1 MRGSGGTEG
10 GTGQFFLG
18 LGLSVLALYFLFD
31 SVRASTEMYGVF
43 SGMLRR
49 GRGGMWDTASM
60 GFLFVPF
67 FLGVTALFYNARMK
81 WAWGLMWIGVA
92 VIVIEIL
99 SRIRFRMDVK
109 TSFLLGI
116 IVMFAA
122 GCGLM
127 LRSYR
132 DHGDAVFGDDTPPL
146 EDKPPLEDTPST
158 GAATQQPADK
168 STPHD
173 S

>member
-10 GTGQFFLG
+10 GAGQFFMGFG
-18 LGLSVLALYFLFD
+18 LAVLALYFLFD
-31 SVRASTEMYGVF
+31 SVRASTEVYGMF

-49 GRGGMWDTASM
+49 GQGGMWDTASM

-67 FLGVTALFYNARMK
+67 FLGVTALFYNAKMK

-116 IVMFAA
+116 IIMFAA

-132 DHGDAVFGDDTPPL
+132 DHGDAVFGDDDPPPL
-146 EDKPPLEDTPST
+146 EDKPSAND
-158 GAATQQPADK
+158 PASK
-168 STPHD
+168 QSSEKHV
-173 S
+173 